1 MIRNSL
7 TSDLVNVL
15 PSMSESF
22 GSNTSWKGGNADGFL
37 FSESSVFCNLLGR
50 ICGLSFKT
58 FLSEWWCC
66 CKVGHACCFCELSE
80 KLLFRFLVTWPSL
93 SNTGRRLLCPKLEK
107 LPSDGRCS
115 FDVVLGS
122 LNPIWGTGRSS
133 WIGWFSL
140 GFLESL
146 EGFPESLLKS
156 LKALLDS
163 FVSLEGLSLWSL
175 DGLWSLRELLLML
188 FVVVRAL
195 LLLDPSCNENTTIL
209 RKKKPLTLKAMLI
222 WLI

>member
-1 MIRNSL
+1 MIGNSL
-7 TSDLVNVL
+7 TSDLVNML
-15 PSMSESF
+15 SSMSESC
-22 GSNTSWKGGNADGFL
+22 GSNTSWKGGNAGGFL
-37 FSESSVFCNLLGR
+37 FSESSLFCNLLCR

-66 CKVGHACCFCELSE
+66 SKVGHACCFCELSE
-80 KLLFRFLVTWPSL
+80 KLLFCFLVTWPSV
-93 SNTGRRLLCPKLEK
+93 SKTGRRLLCPKLEK
-107 LPSDGRCS
+107 LISDDRGS

-122 LNPIWGTGRSS
+122 LNPIWGTVRSS

-146 EGFPESLLKS
+146 ESFPESLLKS

-163 FVSLEGLSLWSL
+163 FESLEGLSLWSL
-175 DGLWSLRELLLML
+175 DGLWSLRELLLIL

-195 LLLDPSCNENTTIL
+195 VLLDPSYNDNMTIL
-209 RKKKPLTLKAMLI
+209 GKI
-222 WLI
+222 

>member
-15 PSMSESF
+15 SSMSESF

-37 FSESSVFCNLLGR
+37 FSERSVFCNLLGR

-66 CKVGHACCFCELSE
+66 SKVGHACCFCELSE

-107 LPSDGRCS
+107 LPSDDRCS
-115 FDVVLGS
+115 FRHGLG
-122 LNPIWGTGRSS
+122 L
-133 WIGWFSL
+133 
-140 GFLESL
+140 LESHL
-146 EGFPESLLKS
+146 GNGPIFLNWLILFGFFRIFRGFSRVLAEISEGTFGLFE
-156 LKALLDS
+156 
-163 FVSLEGLSLWSL
+163 SLEGLSLWSL

-195 LLLDPSCNENTTIL
+195 LLLDPSCKENMTIL
-209 RKKKPLTLKAMLI
+209 GKIKPLTLKAMLI
-222 WLI
+222 